1 MSEISAGRRWRLTPD
16 GQVEPEDGGPVGLFT
31 AQEWRA
37 QQWPPCPVCG
47 STNAEPQRVD
57 ASQITDRFPK
67 FVVGAWEC
75 PNDCDP
81 RPALREQAP

>member
-1 MSEISAGRRWRLTPD
+1 MSDLTTGRRWRLTSD
-16 GQVEPEDGGPVGLFT
+16 GQIEPEDGQPVGTFT

-47 STNAEPQRVD
+47 AQGEPEQVD
-57 ASQITDRFPK
+57 IHGYADRFP
-67 FVVGAWEC
+67 VLIPGAWEC

-81 RPALREQAP
+81 RPALRGEAG

>member
-1 MSEISAGRRWRLTPD
+1 MREWRLTPD
-16 GQVEPEDGGPVGLFT
+16 GVVEPEDGGPAGPFT
-31 AQEWRA
+31 AQEWRE

-47 STNAEPQRVD
+47 STNAEPERVD
-57 ASQITDRFPK
+57 VQGLQDRFPK

-81 RPALREQAP
+81 RPALRERTP

>member
-1 MSEISAGRRWRLTPD
+1 MPELAKPRRWKLD
-16 GQVEPEDGGPVGLFT
+16 HGGQVVPEDGGPAGTFT

-47 STNAEPQRVD
+47 ADVEPQRVD
-57 ASQITDRFPK
+57 IRTYSDKVAVFALGP
-67 FVVGAWEC
+67 WEC

-81 RPALREQAP
+81 RHVLRHGPA